1 MQPVGFVAGGGK
13 ITARYGP
20 QWIDVI
26 PTSLKGETGN
36 LRRAAQPPGKY
47 NRADAP
53 AHIDLRVSEAIP
65 TDFETQLLR
74 SAAVHRAQQR
84 QIHLPAV
91 RMAGKHQADAMI
103 GCSLHEARIVP
114 Q

>member
-1 MQPVGFVAGGGK
+1 MQAVGFAGGGGT
-13 ITARYGP
+13 ITVRYGT

-26 PTSLKGETGN
+26 PTSLQGETGN
-36 LRRAAQPPGKY
+36 LRRAAQTPGKY

-53 AHIDLRVSEAIP
+53 AHIDLCVPEAIP

-74 SAAVHRAQQR
+74 SAAVHGAQQR

-91 RMAGKHQADAMI
+91 GMAGKHQADAMTR
-103 GCSLHEARIVP
+103 GSLHKTG
-114 Q
+114 